1 MAHPDWNDRYGSGEP
16 LPWDTGTPDPLLEE
30 MVKSGALPRGGR
42 AIDIGCGTGTNAIW
56 LAQQGFEVIGVDVA
70 PLAIEQARKKAGG
83 VQRVRF
89 AVHDILKGAPEG
101 GPFQLVF
108 DRGCFHVFDEAADR
122 ARFAAR
128 VASILAPE
136 GRWLS
141 LIGSTEGAPRDG
153 GPPRRSA
160 RDIANA
166 IEPELEILTLR
177 STQFEMDPP
186 PKAWICLTS
195 RRETPAQPSTRR
207 G

>member
-1 MAHPDWNDRYGSGEP
+1 MAHPDWNERYAAGE
-16 LPWDTGTPDPLLEE
+16 LPWDTGTPDPMLVEL
-30 MVKSGALPRGGR
+30 VKSGALPRGGR
-42 AIDIGCGTGTNAIW
+42 AIDIGCGTGTNVIW
-56 LAQQGFEVIGVDVA
+56 LAQQGFEVLGVDIA
-70 PLAIEQARKKAGG
+70 PLAVEQARKKAGALA
-83 VQRVRF
+83 RVRF

-122 ARFAAR
+122 AKFAAR

-141 LIGSTEGAPRDG
+141 LIGSTEGAPRDT

-160 RDIANA
+160 RDIADA
-166 IEPELEILTLR
+166 IEPQLEVLALR
-177 STQFEMDPP
+177 SAEFELDPP
-186 PKAWICLTS
+186 VKAWICVTG
-195 RRETPAQPSTRR
+195 RREFPAQPSSRR